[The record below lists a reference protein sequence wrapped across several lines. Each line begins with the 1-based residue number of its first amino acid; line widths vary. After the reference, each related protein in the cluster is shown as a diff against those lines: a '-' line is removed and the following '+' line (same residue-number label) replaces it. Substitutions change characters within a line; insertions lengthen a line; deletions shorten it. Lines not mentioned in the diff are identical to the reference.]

1 MGFFVDRPVFAIV
14 IAVILSLVGA
24 LASTQLAVEQYPSV
38 APPQVQ
44 VTAIYPGASPET
56 LETTVAAP
64 LEREMNGIPGL
75 LYMQSTSSA
84 SGMMQL
90 SVFFEPGTDLAIAAV
105 EVSNRAKR
113 VEPLLPQ
120 EVLRQGLRVDKTNPQ
135 ILLVVVMQSDDPR
148 FDATYI
154 ANLANSQIVNE
165 LKRLPGAGDVTL
177 FAAPYAMRLWADPDR
192 LAKYRLTVNEVMAA
206 VREQNQ
212 NFPVGEIGQAP
223 ADSGQSMTF
232 PVQTAGGL
240 TDVEQFRDI
249 VIRSLPDGSV
259 VRVRDVA
266 RVELGADDY
275 QFESRLDGKP
285 AVAMGVY
292 LRPGANALDL
302 AGKIKA
308 KMAEMAAGFP
318 PEIRWQV
325 SYDTTKFVDASIE
338 LVVHTFI
345 EAFVLVLIVVYLFLG
360 SLRATLIPLLA
371 IPVSI
376 IGTFAG
382 MLLAGFSIN
391 MLTLFGLV
399 LAIGI
404 VVDDAIVVVE
414 AVEKIMH
421 DEHLEARAATRKA
434 MQGIGGAIIGVTA
447 VICAVFVPIA
457 FMGGVTGTLYK
468 QFAITITISTLLSAI
483 TALTLTPALCGL
495 ILKPGMTKPRPIQW
509 FDRMF
514 GKVTDGY
521 VATVRTI
528 LSRKAVSLLVYGV
541 LIAGMV
547 FLFRTIPGGFVPE
560 EDKGTIYVVVDA
572 PSGASAERT
581 REALKKAEAI
591 LAAEP
596 TVQESIAILG
606 FSIFYRYANQAFVF
620 ATLKPWD
627 ERHGADEHV
636 SGVLARLNR
645 KLAGIT
651 EARVF
656 ALNEPPIAG
665 MGSVAGFDYRLLSLD
680 GDRAKLDAAVAEVVA
695 AAQQDPVM
703 TGVRSVAA
711 PEVQTLFLDIDRNK
725 AKALG
730 VPLADLY
737 ATLGSLLGSSFVNQF
752 TAFGTSLK
760 VKLQAEQAF
769 RSDPAALQRFQIRN
783 ANGELVPLSAL
794 MRTEWRSAPIALTR
808 YNGYPS
814 VQLNGA
820 PAPGRASGEALLAME
835 AISAEKLPEG
845 TSFEWTGQ
853 SLQERVAGSQAAGIF
868 VLSLVFVFLFLA
880 ALYESFSLPVAVFLI
895 VPIAILGALVA
906 LLLRG
911 SPNDVFFQ
919 VSLITLVGLAGKN
932 GILIVE
938 FAKQQYEAGMSAMEA
953 AIDAGRQRLRPIV
966 MTSLAFIL
974 GVLPLVKADG
984 AGAATQHSV
993 GTGILGGMLAATLIG
1008 VFFTPLFYFLVM
1020 TWLGGRRP
1028 PPGHG
1033 GAAHDAPASH
1043 AAPAGHAAPPSSAS
1057 SASPASAPP
1066 LATGGHP

>member
-1 MGFFVDRPVFAIV
+1 MGFFVDRPVFATV
-14 IAVILSLVGA
+14 IAVIIALVGA
-24 LASTQLAVEQYPSV
+24 LAGTQLAVEQYPSV

-44 VTAIYPGASPET
+44 VTAVYPGASPET

-64 LEREMNGIPGL
+64 LEREMNGIAGL

-84 SGMMQL
+84 SGQMQL
-90 SVFFEPGTDLAIAAV
+90 QVYFEPGTDLDLAAV

-135 ILLVVVMQSDDPR
+135 ILLVVVLQSDDPR
-148 FDATYI
+148 FDATYV
-154 ANLANSQIVNE
+154 ANLANSRIVNE

-192 LAKYRLTVNEVMAA
+192 LAKYRLTVNEVIAA

-223 ADSGQSMTF
+223 ADRGQVLTF
-232 PVQTAGGL
+232 PVQTAGGM
-240 TDVEQFRDI
+240 TEVEQFRNI
-249 VIRSLPDGSV
+249 VVRALPDGSV

-275 QFESRLDGKP
+275 QFESRLDGRP
-285 AVAMGVY
+285 AVAMAVY
-292 LRPGANALDL
+292 LRPGANALEL
-302 AGKIKA
+302 AKA
-308 KMAEMAAGFP
+308 IRTRMGEMAAEFP
-318 PEIRWQV
+318 PEIRWKV
-325 SYDTTKFVDASIE
+325 SYDTTRFVDASIE
-338 LVVHTFI
+338 LVLHTFV
-345 EAFVLVLIVVYLFLG
+345 EAFLLVLVVVYLFLG

-376 IGTFAG
+376 VGTLAG
-382 MLLAGFSIN
+382 LLLAGFSIN
-391 MLTLFGLV
+391 MLTLFGMV

-421 DEHLEARAATRKA
+421 DEHCDARAAARKA
-434 MQGIGGAIIGVTA
+434 MQGIGGAIVGVTA

-483 TALTLTPALCGL
+483 TALTLTPALCAL
-495 ILKPGMTKPRPIQW
+495 ILKPGMTKPKPIQW

-514 GKVTDGY
+514 SKVTDGY
-521 VATVRTI
+521 ARAVGAM
-528 LSRKAVSLLVYGV
+528 LSRRFAFLLVYG
-541 LIAGMV
+541 LMIAAV
-547 FLFRTIPGGFVPE
+547 VALFGRIPGGFVPE
-560 EDKGTIYVVVDA
+560 EDKGTVYVIVDA
-572 PSGASAERT
+572 PSGASVERT

-591 LAAEP
+591 LAKEATIE
-596 TVQESIAILG
+596 ESIAIVG

-627 ERHGADEHV
+627 ERRAPGEHV
-636 SGVLARLNR
+636 FDVLARLNR
-645 KLAGIT
+645 QLASIT

-656 ALNEPPIAG
+656 ALNEPPISG
-665 MGSVAGFDYRLLSLD
+665 MGSVAGFDYRLLSID
-680 GDRAKLDAAVAEVVA
+680 GDRAKLDAAVAAVVA
-695 AAQQDPVM
+695 AAQQDPALA
-703 TGVRSVAA
+703 GVRSVAA
-711 PEVQTLFLDIDRNK
+711 PSVQTLFLDVDRNK
-725 AKALG
+725 AKSLG
-730 VPLADLY
+730 VPLSDLY

-769 RSDPAALQRFQIRN
+769 RSDPAALQRYQVRN
-783 ANGELVPLSAL
+783 ADGELVPMAAL

-835 AISAEKLPEG
+835 AISAQHLPEG
-845 TSFEWTGQ
+845 TSFQWSGQ
-853 SLQERVAGSQAAGIF
+853 SLQERAAGSAAAGIF

-895 VPIAILGALVA
+895 VPIAILGALLA

-911 SPNDVFFQ
+911 TPNDVFFQ

-938 FAKQQYEAGMSAMEA
+938 FAKQQREAGMGLLEA
-953 AIDAGRQRLRPIV
+953 AVEAGRQRLRPIV

-974 GVLPLVKADG
+974 GVLPLVKASG

-993 GTGILGGMLAATLIG
+993 GTGILGGMLAATLVG
-1008 VFFTPLFYFLVM
+1008 VFFTPLFYYVVSSWF
-1020 TWLGGRRP
+1020 GGRRGTP
-1028 PPGHG
+1028 PAQGER
-1033 GAAHDAPASH
+1033 S
-1043 AAPAGHAAPPSSAS
+1043 
-1057 SASPASAPP
+1057 
-1066 LATGGHP
+1066 

>member
-1 MGFFVDRPVFAIV
+1 MGFFVDRPVFATV
-14 IAVILSLVGA
+14 IAIIISLLGVLGG
-24 LASTQLAVEQYPSV
+24 TQLAVEQYPSV

-44 VTAIYPGASPET
+44 ITAVYPGASPET

-84 SGMMQL
+84 SGLMQL
-90 SVFFEPGTDLAIAAV
+90 QVYFEPGTDLNLAAV
-105 EVSNRAKR
+105 EVSNRSKR

-135 ILLVVVMQSDDPR
+135 ILQVVVLQSDDPR

-177 FAAPYAMRLWADPDR
+177 FAAPYAMRLWVDPDR
-192 LAKYRLTVNEVMAA
+192 LAKYRLSVNEVIAA

-223 ADSGQSMTF
+223 ADRGQSLTF
-232 PVQTAGGL
+232 PVQTAGSL
-240 TDVEQFRDI
+240 VEVEQFADI
-249 VIRSLPDGSV
+249 VIRSLADGSV

-275 QFESRLDGKP
+275 QYESRLDGKP

-292 LRPGANALDL
+292 LRPGANALEL
-302 AGKIKA
+302 AKA
-308 KMAEMAAGFP
+308 LRTKMDALATGFP

-325 SYDTTKFVDASIE
+325 SYDTTKFVNASIE
-338 LVVHTFI
+338 LVLHTFV
-345 EAFVLVLIVVYLFLG
+345 EAFLLVLVVVYLFLG
-360 SLRATLIPLLA
+360 SLRATIIPLIA

-376 IGTFAG
+376 VGTLAG
-382 MLLAGFSIN
+382 LLVAGFSIN
-391 MLTLFGLV
+391 MLTLFGMV

-421 DEHLEARAATRKA
+421 DEHCDARVAARKA
-434 MQGIGGAIIGVTA
+434 MQGIGGAIVGVTA

-457 FMGGVTGTLYK
+457 FLGGVTGTLYK

-483 TALTLTPALCGL
+483 TALTLTPALCAL
-495 ILKPGMTKPRPIQW
+495 ILKPGMTKLRPIQV

-514 GKVTDGY
+514 NRVTDGY
-521 VATVRTI
+521 ASAVGGI
-528 LSRKAVSLLVYGV
+528 LSRKLLFLVVYGLMIGGV
-541 LIAGMV
+541 V
-547 FLFRTIPGGFVPE
+547 FLFRVIPGGFVPE

-572 PSGASAERT
+572 PAGASVERT

-591 LAAEP
+591 LAKEE
-596 TVQESIAILG
+596 TVQESIAIVG

-627 ERHGADEHV
+627 ERKGEDQHV
-636 SGVLARLNR
+636 SKVLQRLNR
-645 KLAGIT
+645 QLLDIP

-656 ALNEPPIAG
+656 ALNEPPISG
-665 MGSVAGFDYRLLSLD
+665 MGSVAGFDYRLQSTD
-680 GDRAKLDAAVAEVVA
+680 GDRAKLDATAAEIVS
-695 AAQQDPVM
+695 AAQQDPALFA
-703 TGVRSVAA
+703 VRSVAA
-711 PEVQTLFLDIDRNK
+711 PAVQTLFLDIDRNK

-730 VPLADLY
+730 VPLSDLY
-737 ATLGSLLGSSFVNQF
+737 ATIGSLLGSSFVNQF

-769 RSDPAALQRFQIRN
+769 RADPAALQRFQIRN
-783 ANGELVPLSAL
+783 AEGNLVPLATL
-794 MRTEWRSAPIALTR
+794 MKAEWRSAPIALTR

-814 VQLNGA
+814 VQINGG

-845 TSFEWTGQ
+845 ASFAWSGQ
-853 SLQERVAGSQAAGIF
+853 SLQERVAGSQAGGIF
-868 VLSLVFVFLFLA
+868 VLSLIFVFLFLA

-895 VPIAILGALVA
+895 VPIAILGALIA
-906 LLLRG
+906 LLLRA

-938 FAKQQYEAGMSAMEA
+938 FAKQQYEAGMSALDA

-993 GTGILGGMLAATLIG
+993 GTGILGGMLAATLVG
-1008 VFFTPLFYFLVM
+1008 VFFTPLFYFLVT
-1020 TWLGGRRP
+1020 TWMGGKRP
-1028 PPGHG
+1028 PTVAK
-1033 GAAHDAPASH
+1033 AANDGAPA
-1043 AAPAGHAAPPSSAS
+1043 AVPATPHD
-1057 SASPASAPP
+1057 
-1066 LATGGHP
+1066 GGHP

>member
-1 MGFFVDRPVFAIV
+1 MGFFVDRPVFATV
-14 IAVILSLVGA
+14 IAIIISLLGV
-24 LASTQLAVEQYPSV
+24 LAGTQLAVEQYPSV

-44 VTAIYPGASPET
+44 ITAVYPGASPET

-84 SGMMQL
+84 SGLMQL
-90 SVFFEPGTDLAIAAV
+90 QVYFEPGTDLNLAAV
-105 EVSNRAKR
+105 EVSNRSKR

-135 ILLVVVMQSDDPR
+135 ILQVVVLQSDDPR

-177 FAAPYAMRLWADPDR
+177 FAAPYAMRLWVDPDR
-192 LAKYRLTVNEVMAA
+192 LAKYRLTVNEVIAA

-223 ADSGQSMTF
+223 ADRGQSLTF
-232 PVQTAGGL
+232 PVQTAGSL
-240 TDVEQFRDI
+240 VEVEQFADI
-249 VIRSLPDGSV
+249 VIRSLADGSV

-292 LRPGANALDL
+292 LRPGANALEL
-302 AGKIKA
+302 ARA
-308 KMAEMAAGFP
+308 LRTKMDALATGFP

-325 SYDTTKFVDASIE
+325 SYDTTKFVNASIE
-338 LVVHTFI
+338 LVLHTFV
-345 EAFVLVLIVVYLFLG
+345 EAFLLVLVVVYLFLG
-360 SLRATLIPLLA
+360 SLRATIIPLIA

-376 IGTFAG
+376 VGTLAG
-382 MLLAGFSIN
+382 LLVAGFSIN
-391 MLTLFGLV
+391 MLTLFGMV

-421 DEHLEARAATRKA
+421 DEHCDARVAARRA
-434 MQGIGGAIIGVTA
+434 MQGIGGAIVGVTA

-457 FMGGVTGTLYK
+457 FLGGVTGTLYK

-483 TALTLTPALCGL
+483 TALTLTPALCAL
-495 ILKPGMTKPRPIQW
+495 ILKPGMTKLRPIQA
-509 FDRMF
+509 FDRIF
-514 GKVTDGY
+514 NRVTDGY
-521 VATVRTI
+521 ASAVGGI
-528 LSRKAVSLLVYGV
+528 LSHKLLFLLVYGAM
-541 LIAGMV
+541 IAGV
-547 FLFRTIPGGFVPE
+547 VYLFSVIPGGFVPE

-572 PSGASAERT
+572 PAGASVERT

-591 LAAEP
+591 LAKEE
-596 TVQESIAILG
+596 TVQESIAIVG

-627 ERHGADEHV
+627 DRRGEGEHV
-636 SGVLARLNR
+636 SKVLQRLNR
-645 KLAGIT
+645 QLLAIP

-656 ALNEPPIAG
+656 ALNEPPISG
-665 MGSVAGFDYRLLSLD
+665 MGSVAGFDYRLMSTD
-680 GDRAKLDAAVAEVVA
+680 GDRAKLDATVAEVVG
-695 AAQQDPVM
+695 AAQQDPALFA
-703 TGVRSVAA
+703 VRSVAA
-711 PEVQTLFLDIDRNK
+711 PAVQTLFLDIDRNK

-730 VPLADLY
+730 VPLSDLY
-737 ATLGSLLGSSFVNQF
+737 ATIGSLLGSSFVNQF

-769 RSDPAALQRFQIRN
+769 RADPAALQRFQIRN
-783 ANGELVPLSAL
+783 AEGNLVPLAAL
-794 MRTEWRSAPIALTR
+794 MKAEWRSAPIALTR

-814 VQLNGA
+814 VQINGG
-820 PAPGRASGEALLAME
+820 PAPGRASGDALLAME
-835 AISAEKLPEG
+835 AISADKLPEG
-845 TSFEWTGQ
+845 TTFAWSGQ
-853 SLQERVAGSQAAGIF
+853 SLQERVAGGQAGGIF
-868 VLSLVFVFLFLA
+868 VLSLIFVFLFLA

-895 VPIAILGALVA
+895 VPIAILGALIA
-906 LLLRG
+906 LLLRH

-938 FAKQQYEAGMSAMEA
+938 FAKQQYEAGMSALDA

-993 GTGILGGMLAATLIG
+993 GTGILGGMLAATLVG
-1008 VFFTPLFYFLVM
+1008 VFFTPLFYFLVT
-1020 TWLGGRRP
+1020 TWMGGKRP
-1028 PPGHG
+1028 PPVAKAPDG
-1033 GAAHDAPASH
+1033 GPAA
-1043 AAPAGHAAPPSSAS
+1043 AAPATPHDGGHA
-1057 SASPASAPP
+1057 
-1066 LATGGHP
+1066 

>member
-1 MGFFVDRPVFAIV
+1 MGFFVERPVFATV
-14 IAVILSLVGA
+14 IALIIALVGA
-24 LASTQLAVEQYPSV
+24 LAGRQLAVEQYPSV

-44 VTAIYPGASPET
+44 VTAVYPGASPET

-64 LEREMNGIPGL
+64 IEREMNGIPGL

-84 SGMMQL
+84 SGLMQL
-90 SVFFEPGTDLAIAAV
+90 QVYFEPGTDLNLAAV

-165 LKRLPGAGDVTL
+165 LKRLPGSGDVTL
-177 FAAPYAMRLWADPDR
+177 FASPYAMRLWADPDR
-192 LAKYRLTVNEVMAA
+192 LAKYRLTVNEVIAA

-223 ADSGQSMTF
+223 ADRGQLLTF
-232 PVQTAGGL
+232 PVQTAGSL
-240 TDVEQFRDI
+240 AEVEQFQNI

-302 AGKIKA
+302 AKAIRA
-308 KMAEMAAGFP
+308 KMDSLSAAFP

-338 LVVHTFI
+338 LVLHTFV
-345 EAFVLVLIVVYLFLG
+345 EAFVLVLVVVYLFLG
-360 SLRATLIPLLA
+360 SLRATVIPLLA

-376 IGTFAG
+376 VGTLAG
-382 MLLAGFSIN
+382 LLLAGFSIN
-391 MLTLFGLV
+391 MLTLFGMV

-421 DEHLEARAATRKA
+421 DEHCDARTAARKA
-434 MQGIGGAIIGVTA
+434 MQGIGGAIVGVTA

-457 FMGGVTGTLYK
+457 FLGGVTGTLYK

-483 TALTLTPALCGL
+483 TALTLTPALCAL
-495 ILKPGMTKPRPIQW
+495 ILKPGMSKPAPIRA
-509 FDRMF
+509 FDRLF
-514 GKVTDGY
+514 ERVTAGY
-521 VATVRTI
+521 AGAVGTI
-528 LSRKAVSLLVYGV
+528 LSRRFLFLLVYGA
-541 LIAGMV
+541 LIAAMLW
-547 FLFRTIPGGFVPE
+547 LFRAIPGGFVPE

-572 PSGASAERT
+572 PSGASVERT

-591 LAAEP
+591 LAKEA
-596 TVQESIAILG
+596 TVSEQIAIVG

-627 ERHGADEHV
+627 ERSGPEGHV
-636 SGVLARLNR
+636 SSVLARLNA

-656 ALNEPPIAG
+656 ALNEPPISG

-680 GDRAKLDAAVAEVVA
+680 GDREKLDAAVAEVVA
-695 AAQQDPVM
+695 AAQQDPALQ
-703 TGVRSVAA
+703 GVRSVAA
-711 PEVQTLFLDIDRNK
+711 PSVQTLFLDVDRNK

-730 VPLADLY
+730 VPLSDLY

-760 VKLQAEQAF
+760 VKLQAEQSY
-769 RSDPAALQRFQIRN
+769 RSDPAALQRFQVRN
-783 ANGELVPLSAL
+783 ADGDLVPMAAL

-808 YNGYPS
+808 YNGYPAI
-814 VQLNGA
+814 QLNGA
-820 PAPGRASGEALLAME
+820 PAPGRASGEALVAME
-835 AISAEKLPEG
+835 AISAQHLPEG
-845 TSFEWTGQ
+845 TSFEWSGQ

-895 VPIAILGALVA
+895 VPIAILGALIA

-911 SPNDVFFQ
+911 TPNDVFFQ

-938 FAKQQYEAGMSAMEA
+938 FAKQLREGGMALKEA
-953 AIDAGRQRLRPIV
+953 AIEAGRQRLRPIV

-974 GVLPLVKADG
+974 GVLPLVKASG

-993 GTGILGGMLAATLIG
+993 GTGILGGMLAATLVG
-1008 VFFTPLFYFLVM
+1008 VFFTPLFYYVVSSWF
-1020 TWLGGRRP
+1020 GGR
-1028 PPGHG
+1028 
-1033 GAAHDAPASH
+1033 AK
-1043 AAPAGHAAPPSSAS
+1043 AAPPPTGA
-1057 SASPASAPP
+1057 
-1066 LATGGHP
+1066 ATQDGGHA

>member
-1 MGFFVDRPVFAIV
+1 MGFFVDRPVFATV
-14 IAVILSLVGA
+14 IAIIIALVGA
-24 LASTQLAVEQYPSV
+24 LAGTQLAVEQYPSV

-44 VTAIYPGASPET
+44 VTAVYPGASPET

-84 SGMMQL
+84 SGLMQL
-90 SVFFEPGTDLAIAAV
+90 QVFFEPGTDLNLAAV

-177 FAAPYAMRLWADPDR
+177 FASPYAMRLWADPDR
-192 LAKYRLTVNEVMAA
+192 LAKYRLTVNEVIAA

-223 ADSGQSMTF
+223 ADRGQTLTF
-232 PVQTAGGL
+232 PVQTAGSL
-240 TDVEQFRDI
+240 AEVEQFRDI

-275 QFESRLDGKP
+275 QFESRLNGKP

-292 LRPGANALDL
+292 LRPGANALEL
-302 AGKIKA
+302 AQAIRA
-308 KMAEMAAGFP
+308 KMDALASAFP
-318 PEIRWQV
+318 KEIRWQV

-338 LVVHTFI
+338 LVLHTFV
-345 EAFVLVLIVVYLFLG
+345 EAFVLVLVVVYLFLG
-360 SLRATLIPLLA
+360 SVRATVIPLLA

-376 IGTFAG
+376 VGTLAG
-382 MLLAGFSIN
+382 LLLAGFSIN
-391 MLTLFGLV
+391 MLTLFGMV

-421 DEHLEARAATRKA
+421 DEHCDARTAARKA
-434 MQGIGGAIIGVTA
+434 MQGIGGAIVGVTA

-457 FMGGVTGTLYK
+457 FLGGVTGTLYK

-483 TALTLTPALCGL
+483 TALTLTPALCAL
-495 ILKPGMTKPRPIQW
+495 ILKPGMKKPRPIQL
-509 FDRMF
+509 FDRLF
-514 GKVTDGY
+514 SRVTDGY
-521 VATVRTI
+521 AAAVGGI
-528 LSRKAVSLLVYGV
+528 LSRKLVFLLVYGV
-541 LIAGMV
+541 LIGGMLY
-547 FLFRTIPGGFVPE
+547 LFAKIPGGFVPE

-572 PSGASAERT
+572 PSGASVERT

-591 LAAEP
+591 LAKEA
-596 TVQESIAILG
+596 TVREQIAIVG

-620 ATLKPWD
+620 ATLEPW
-627 ERHGADEHV
+627 EARRGEGEHV
-636 SGVLARLNR
+636 KAVLQRLNR
-645 KLAGIT
+645 QLLQIP

-656 ALNEPPIAG
+656 ALNEPPISG

-695 AAQQDPVM
+695 AAQQDPALFA
-703 TGVRSVAA
+703 VRSVAA
-711 PEVQTLFLDIDRNK
+711 PAVQTLFLDVDRNK

-730 VPLADLY
+730 VPLSDLY

-760 VKLQAEQAF
+760 VKLQAEQSYRA
-769 RSDPAALQRFQIRN
+769 DPAALQRFQVRN
-783 ANGELVPLSAL
+783 ADGNLVPMAAL

-814 VQLNGA
+814 IQLNGA
-820 PAPGRASGEALLAME
+820 PAPGRSSGEALLAME

-845 TSFEWTGQ
+845 TSFEWSGQ
-853 SLQERVAGSQAAGIF
+853 SLQERVAGGQAAGIF

-906 LLLRG
+906 LLLRH

-938 FAKQQYEAGMSAMEA
+938 FAKQQHEAGMSLLEA

-993 GTGILGGMLAATLIG
+993 GTGILGGMIAATLIG
-1008 VFFTPLFYFLVM
+1008 VFFTPLFYYLVSS
-1020 TWLGGRRP
+1020 LSGARRE
-1028 PPGHG
+1028 
-1033 GAAHDAPASH
+1033 AA
-1043 AAPAGHAAPPSSAS
+1043 AAPP
-1057 SASPASAPP
+1057 PAAPRD
-1066 LATGGHP
+1066 GGHA

>member
-1 MGFFVDRPVFAIV
+1 MGFFVDRPVFAVV
-14 IAVILSLVGA
+14 IAAIITLVGV
-24 LASTQLAVEQYPSV
+24 LAGRQLAVEQYPTV

-44 VTAIYPGASPET
+44 VTAVYPGASPET

-64 LEREMNGIPGL
+64 LEREMNGIAGL

-84 SGMMQL
+84 SGLMQL
-90 SVFFEPGTDLAIAAV
+90 QVFFEPGTDLNLAAV

-135 ILLVVVMQSDDPR
+135 ILLVVVLQSEDPR
-148 FDATYI
+148 FDATYV
-154 ANLANSQIVNE
+154 ANLANSQLVNE

-177 FAAPYAMRLWADPDR
+177 FASPYAMRLWVDPDR
-192 LAKYRLTVNEVMAA
+192 LSKYRLTVNEVIGA

-223 ADSGQSMTF
+223 SSAGQVLTF
-232 PVQTAGGL
+232 PVQTAGSL
-240 TDVEQFRDI
+240 VEVDQFRDI
-249 VIRSLPDGSV
+249 VIRSLADGSV

-275 QFESRLDGKP
+275 QFESRLNGKP

-292 LRPGANALDL
+292 LRPGANALGL
-302 AGKIKA
+302 AEAIRTR
-308 KMAEMAAGFP
+308 MDELAAGFP
-318 PEIRWQV
+318 KEIRWQV

-338 LVVHTFI
+338 LVLHTFV
-345 EAFVLVLIVVYLFLG
+345 EAFVLVLVVVYLFLG
-360 SLRATLIPLLA
+360 SLRATIIPLLA

-376 IGTFAG
+376 VGTLAG
-382 MLLAGFSIN
+382 LLLAGFSIN
-391 MLTLFGLV
+391 MLTLFGMV

-421 DEHLEARAATRKA
+421 DEHCDARTAARKA
-434 MQGIGGAIIGVTA
+434 MRGIGSAIVGVTA

-457 FMGGVTGTLYK
+457 FLGGVTGTLYK

-483 TALTLTPALCGL
+483 TALTLTPALCAL

-509 FDRMF
+509 FDRLF
-514 GKVTDGY
+514 ERVTGGY
-521 VATVRTI
+521 VSAVGGI
-528 LSRKAVSLLVYGV
+528 LRHRLLFLVVYGG
-541 LIAGMV
+541 LIAAMV
-547 FLFRTIPGGFVPE
+547 LLFRAIPGGFVPE

-581 REALKKAEAI
+581 RAALEKAEAI

-596 TVQESIAILG
+596 TVQEAVAILG

-620 ATLKPWD
+620 ATLKSWD
-627 ERHGADEHV
+627 ERQSPDEHV
-636 SGVLARLNR
+636 SAVLARLNR
-645 KLAGIT
+645 QLLRIP

-656 ALNEPPIAG
+656 ALNEPPISG
-665 MGSVAGFDYRLLSLD
+665 MGNVAGFDYRLLSTD
-680 GDRAKLDAAVAEVVA
+680 GDRTKLDAAVAAVVQA
-695 AAQQDPVM
+695 ARQDPALAA
-703 TGVRSVAA
+703 VRSVAA
-711 PEVQTLFLDIDRNK
+711 PEVQTLFLDVDRNK
-725 AKALG
+725 AKTLG
-730 VPLADLY
+730 VPLSDLY

-760 VKLQAEQAF
+760 VKLQAEQGF
-769 RSDPAALQRFQIRN
+769 RSDPAALQRYQVRN
-783 ANGELVPLSAL
+783 ANGDLVPMAAV
-794 MRTEWRSAPIALTR
+794 MRTEWRSAPIALSR

-820 PAPGRASGEALLAME
+820 PAPGRASGEALDAME
-835 AISAEKLPEG
+835 AISAQHLPEG
-845 TSFEWTGQ
+845 TTFQWSGQ
-853 SLQERVAGSQAAGIF
+853 SLQERIAGGQAAGIF

-880 ALYESFSLPVAVFLI
+880 ALYESFSLPVAVFLV
-895 VPIAILGALVA
+895 VPIAILGALIA

-938 FAKQQYEAGMSAMEA
+938 FAKQRVEAGATALQA
-953 AIDAGRQRLRPIV
+953 AIDAGRERLRPIV

-974 GVLPLVKADG
+974 GVLPLVKASG

-993 GTGILGGMLAATLIG
+993 GTGILGGMLAATLVG
-1008 VFFTPLFYFLVM
+1008 VFFTPLFFLLM
-1020 TWLGGRRP
+1020 SRSKSGPRDAPPRRDEAGP
-1028 PPGHG
+1028 DAHG
-1033 GAAHDAPASH
+1033 GAPAER
-1043 AAPAGHAAPPSSAS
+1043 AA
-1057 SASPASAPP
+1057 
-1066 LATGGHP
+1066 

>member
-1 MGFFVDRPVFAIV
+1 MGFFVDRPVFATV
-14 IAVILSLVGA
+14 IALIIAIVGA
-24 LASTQLAVEQYPSV
+24 LAGTRLAVEQYPSV

-44 VTAIYPGASPET
+44 VTAVYPGASPDT

-75 LYMQSTSSA
+75 LYMTSTSSA

-90 SVFFEPGTDLAIAAV
+90 QVYFEPGTDLNLAAV

-135 ILLVVVMQSDDPR
+135 ILLVVVMQSEDPR
-148 FDATYI
+148 FDATYV
-154 ANLANSQIVNE
+154 ANLANSRIVNE

-177 FAAPYAMRLWADPDR
+177 FASPYAMRLWADPDR
-192 LAKYRLTVNEVMAA
+192 LAKYRLTVNEVIAA

-223 ADSGQSMTF
+223 ADRGQVLTF
-232 PVQTAGGL
+232 PVQTAGSMAE
-240 TDVEQFRDI
+240 VEQFRGI

-275 QFESRLDGKP
+275 QFESRLNGKP

-292 LRPGANALDL
+292 LRPGANALEL
-302 AGKIKA
+302 AEAIRARMG
-308 KMAEMAAGFP
+308 EMAAAFP

-338 LVVHTFI
+338 LVLHTFI
-345 EAFVLVLIVVYLFLG
+345 EAFLLVLVVVYLFLG
-360 SLRATLIPLLA
+360 SVRATIIPLLA

-376 IGTFAG
+376 VGTLAG
-382 MLLAGFSIN
+382 LLLAGFSIN
-391 MLTLFGLV
+391 MLTLFGMV

-421 DEHLEARAATRKA
+421 DEHCDARTAARRA
-434 MQGIGGAIIGVTA
+434 MQGIGGAIVGVTA

-483 TALTLTPALCGL
+483 TALTLTPALCAL
-495 ILKPGMTKPRPIQW
+495 ILKPGMTKPKPIQL
-509 FDRMF
+509 FDRLF
-514 GKVTDGY
+514 AKVTDGY
-521 VATVRTI
+521 AGAVGAI
-528 LSRKAVSLLVYGV
+528 LSRRFLFLLVYGAM
-541 LIAGMV
+541 IAAV
-547 FLFRTIPGGFVPE
+547 VWLFGRIPGGFVPE

-572 PSGASAERT
+572 PSGASVERT

-591 LAAEP
+591 LAKEA
-596 TVQESIAILG
+596 TVTEQIAIVG

-620 ATLKPWD
+620 ATLKPWE
-627 ERHGADEHV
+627 ERQGEGEHV
-636 SGVLARLNR
+636 SAVLQRLNR
-645 KLAGIT
+645 QLYTIT

-656 ALNEPPIAG
+656 ALNEPPISG

-680 GDRAKLDAAVAEVVA
+680 GDRAKLDAAAAEVVG
-695 AAQQDPVM
+695 AAQQDPALSA
-703 TGVRSVAA
+703 VRSVAA
-711 PEVQTLFLDIDRNK
+711 PDVQTLFLDVDRNK

-730 VPLADLY
+730 VPLSDLY

-769 RSDPAALQRFQIRN
+769 RSDPAALQRYQVRN
-783 ANGELVPLSAL
+783 AEGDLVPMAAL

-820 PAPGRASGEALLAME
+820 PAPGRSSGEALLAME
-835 AISAEKLPEG
+835 AISAQHLPEG
-845 TSFEWTGQ
+845 TSFQWSGQ
-853 SLQERVAGSQAAGIF
+853 SLQERVAGSAAAGIF

-895 VPIAILGALVA
+895 VPIAILGALIA

-911 SPNDVFFQ
+911 TPNDVFFQ

-938 FAKQQYEAGMSAMEA
+938 FAKQQHEAGMTILEA

-974 GVLPLVKADG
+974 GVLPLVKASG

-993 GTGILGGMLAATLIG
+993 GTGILGGMLAATLVG
-1008 VFFTPLFYFLVM
+1008 VFFTPLFYYVVSSWF
-1020 TWLGGRRP
+1020 GARRRT
-1028 PPGHG
+1028 
-1033 GAAHDAPASH
+1033 APTP
-1043 AAPAGHAAPPSSAS
+1043 AAPGE
-1057 SASPASAPP
+1057 
-1066 LATGGHP
+1066 GGHP

>member
-1 MGFFVDRPVFAIV
+1 MGFFVDRPVFATV
-14 IAVILSLVGA
+14 IAIIISLLGVLGG
-24 LASTQLAVEQYPSV
+24 TQLAVEQYPSV

-44 VTAIYPGASPET
+44 ITAVYPGASPET

-84 SGMMQL
+84 SGLMQL
-90 SVFFEPGTDLAIAAV
+90 QVYFEPGTDLNLAAV
-105 EVSNRAKR
+105 EVSNRSKR

-135 ILLVVVMQSDDPR
+135 ILQVVVLQSDDPR

-177 FAAPYAMRLWADPDR
+177 FAAPYAMRLWVDPDR
-192 LAKYRLTVNEVMAA
+192 LAKYRLTVNEVIAA

-223 ADSGQSMTF
+223 ADRGQMLTF
-232 PVQTAGGL
+232 PVQTAGSL
-240 TDVEQFRDI
+240 VEVEQFADI
-249 VIRSLPDGSV
+249 VIRSLADGSV

-292 LRPGANALDL
+292 LRPGANALEL
-302 AGKIKA
+302 AKA
-308 KMAEMAAGFP
+308 LRTKMDALAKGFP

-338 LVVHTFI
+338 LVLHTFV
-345 EAFVLVLIVVYLFLG
+345 EAFVLVLVVVYLFLG
-360 SLRATLIPLLA
+360 SLRATIIPLIA

-376 IGTFAG
+376 VGTLAG
-382 MLLAGFSIN
+382 LLVAGFSIN
-391 MLTLFGLV
+391 MLTLFGMV

-421 DEHLEARAATRKA
+421 DEHCDARVAARKA
-434 MQGIGGAIIGVTA
+434 MQGIGGAIVGVTA

-457 FMGGVTGTLYK
+457 FLGGVTGTLYK

-483 TALTLTPALCGL
+483 TALTLTPALCAL
-495 ILKPGMTKPRPIQW
+495 ILKPGMKKLRPIQV
-509 FDRMF
+509 FDRF
-514 GKVTDGY
+514 FNRVTDGY
-521 VATVRTI
+521 ASAVGGI
-528 LSRKAVSLLVYGV
+528 LSHKLLFLVVYGLMIGGV
-541 LIAGMV
+541 V
-547 FLFRTIPGGFVPE
+547 FLFSAIPGGFVPE

-572 PSGASAERT
+572 PAGASVERT

-591 LAAEP
+591 LAKEE
-596 TVQESIAILG
+596 TVQESIAIVG

-627 ERHGADEHV
+627 ERRGEGQHV
-636 SGVLARLNR
+636 SKVLQRLNR
-645 KLAGIT
+645 QLLAIP

-656 ALNEPPIAG
+656 ALNEPPISG
-665 MGSVAGFDYRLLSLD
+665 MGSVAGFDYRLLSTD
-680 GDRAKLDAAVAEVVA
+680 GDRAKLDATVAEVVG
-695 AAQQDPVM
+695 AAQQDPALFA
-703 TGVRSVAA
+703 VRSVAA
-711 PEVQTLFLDIDRNK
+711 PSVQTLFLDIDRNK

-730 VPLADLY
+730 VPLSDLY
-737 ATLGSLLGSSFVNQF
+737 ATIGSLLGSSFVNQF

-769 RSDPAALQRFQIRN
+769 RADPAALQRFQIRN
-783 ANGELVPLSAL
+783 AEGNLVPLAAL
-794 MRTEWRSAPIALTR
+794 MKAEWRSAPIALTR

-845 TSFEWTGQ
+845 TTFEWSGQ
-853 SLQERVAGSQAAGIF
+853 SLQERVAGGQAGGIF
-868 VLSLVFVFLFLA
+868 VLSLIFVFLFLA

-895 VPIAILGALVA
+895 VPIAILGALIA
-906 LLLRG
+906 LLLRH

-938 FAKQQYEAGMSAMEA
+938 FAKQQYEAGMSARDA

-993 GTGILGGMLAATLIG
+993 GTGILGGMLAATLVG
-1008 VFFTPLFYFLVM
+1008 VFFTPLFYFLVT
-1020 TWLGGRRP
+1020 TWMGGKRP
-1028 PPGHG
+1028 PPVAKAAND
-1033 GAAHDAPASH
+1033 GASTAVPATPHDG
-1043 AAPAGHAAPPSSAS
+1043 GHA
-1057 SASPASAPP
+1057 
-1066 LATGGHP
+1066 